1 MIFETQL
8 QALRD
13 RFEQLS
19 QSERTLVLTAAAV
32 FVVTV
37 SLVGGFFITERLSS
51 LEERNTAM
59 RQALRD
65 LESHREAYL
74 RAKAKSVQ
82 LESRLNRPTIKLQ
95 GYLEQAAKEVGVE
108 IPEQNERPATSVGKR
123 FTERTVELRVRKVR
137 LDQLANFLKRIETG
151 PNLVVVTALN
161 IRTRDDRHQELDAEM
176 TVSTYERERGE
187 KKERPG
193 AKREKS

>member
-1 MIFETQL
+1 MILERQI
-8 QALRD
+8 QALRG
-13 RFEQLS
+13 RFERLS
-19 QSERTLVLTAAAV
+19 QSERTLVLTALAV
-32 FVVTV
+32 FVVMV
-37 SLVGGFFITERLSS
+37 SLLGGFFITDRLST
-51 LEERNTAM
+51 LDQRNTAM

-65 LESHREAYL
+65 LESHRESYL

-82 LESRLNRPTIKLQ
+82 LESRLNRPPIKLQ
-95 GYLEQAAKEVGVE
+95 GYLEQAAKEAGVE
-108 IPEQNERPATSVGKR
+108 IPEQNERPPTSVGKR

-176 TVSTYERERGE
+176 TVTTYERERGE
-187 KKERPG
+187 KRERPG
-193 AKREKS
+193 TKREKS